1 MLFTIDREEASRTRI
16 AISSFFI
23 TLGVV
28 FFYWAT
34 ASNLYVNGLVSFTSN
49 INTDFSSF
57 FSIIA
62 LSFVIL
68 GIGTIST
75 ENSPIIEIAHSLK
88 PASRYFFSFFV
99 TATPIIILI
108 GFITYSD
115 KTAFNY
121 LWNVAREVISATSAP
136 FILFCLIGLTMLG
149 ALALFNK
156 EYLDSK
162 LSNSFIIFICSIG
175 IISAYYNYHLSNQP
189 LYPWAF
195 RRHII
200 GFIPLLSAGLAL
212 SIESFFSFVS
222 RIETPLTTTLKVT
235 FATILLSSNIM
246 AAEEFRG
253 ESNFDG
259 IDDQL
264 FSYSELF
271 PRNSLVIDFAPFS
284 HPSSCSY
291 LTFYTPVDCLIL
303 WESPSNNSDWTLLA
317 SEIDKLT
324 KNKAVYLLNPSQDEI
339 LELGW
344 YLPLSVMQ
352 QIDMREI
359 NTDVIVWSDHYSSPT
374 FREANKAFSTYKV
387 ETSGSQS
394 AYNEINWSSPEPGMH
409 FGFANAIETHN
420 DREFRWSGRESL
432 MRFWGPFES
441 GSYNLTIDLNA
452 WRPDAAD
459 DHNLKVHVNGVLIDF
474 IPSVSS
480 IPYHYQIV
488 LSEVTSEVTIALEVN
503 TFKPSDFTSSGD
515 SRELG
520 MRIYGAT
527 FQPIQ

>member
-1 MLFTIDREEASRTRI
+1 
-16 AISSFFI
+16 
-23 TLGVV
+23 
-28 FFYWAT
+28 
-34 ASNLYVNGLVSFTSN
+34 
-49 INTDFSSF
+49 
-57 FSIIA
+57 
-62 LSFVIL
+62 
-68 GIGTIST
+68 
-75 ENSPIIEIAHSLK
+75 
-88 PASRYFFSFFV
+88 
-99 TATPIIILI
+99 
-108 GFITYSD
+108 
-115 KTAFNY
+115 
-121 LWNVAREVISATSAP
+121 
-136 FILFCLIGLTMLG
+136 MLG

-175 IISAYYNYHLSNQP
+175 IISAYYNYHLSNQRFIHGP
-189 LYPWAF
+189 SGD
-195 RRHII
+195 II

-344 YLPLSVMQ
+344 
-352 QIDMREI
+352 
-359 NTDVIVWSDHYSSPT
+359 
-374 FREANKAFSTYKV
+374 
-387 ETSGSQS
+387 
-394 AYNEINWSSPEPGMH
+394 
-409 FGFANAIETHN
+409 
-420 DREFRWSGRESL
+420 
-432 MRFWGPFES
+432 
-441 GSYNLTIDLNA
+441 
-452 WRPDAAD
+452 
-459 DHNLKVHVNGVLIDF
+459 
-474 IPSVSS
+474 
-480 IPYHYQIV
+480 
-488 LSEVTSEVTIALEVN
+488 
-503 TFKPSDFTSSGD
+503 
-515 SRELG
+515 
-520 MRIYGAT
+520 
-527 FQPIQ
+527 